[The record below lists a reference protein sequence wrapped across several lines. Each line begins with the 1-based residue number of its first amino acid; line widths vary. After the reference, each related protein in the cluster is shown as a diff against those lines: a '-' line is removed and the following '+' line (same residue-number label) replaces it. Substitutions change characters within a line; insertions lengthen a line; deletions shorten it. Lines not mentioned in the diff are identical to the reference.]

1 MKTVTAILLTLL
13 LLASFAPAEDKHQ
26 PSTPEER
33 ARLVEIAA
41 KLKADPTNQNLRSDY
56 TWALKFLVE
65 APDVTL
71 EMCTA
76 TMPWEKKY
84 KHSGDLAAV
93 ELTNMGAFVFQHP
106 EKANDK
112 VAVGIAGLEAAMDS
126 YRKIVAAHP
135 KAKSKAMDELLAKQA
150 NGTLTAYVQQ
160 EWASHCNK

>member
-1 MKTVTAILLTLL
+1 MKTIAAILLSLMLL
-13 LLASFAPAEDKHQ
+13 VALAPAEDKQ
-26 PSTPEER
+26 APSTPEER
-33 ARLVEIAA
+33 ARLIDIAA
-41 KLKADPTNQNLRSDY
+41 KLKAEPTNQNLRSDY

-65 APDVTL
+65 TPDVTL

-112 VAVGIAGLEAAMDS
+112 IAVGIAGLEAAMDS
-126 YRKIVAAHP
+126 YKKIVAADQ
-135 KAKSKAMDELLAKQA
+135 KAKSKAMDELLTKQA
-150 NGTLTAYVQQ
+150 NGTLAAYVQQ